1 MRRDGCG
8 GARGGVPSTRC
19 TGGDPAPPYALRPL
33 LMPSHDLLAVPES
46 RAFPLRRVLQRLL
59 AARRVVLVTHVGAD
73 GDGSGS
79 QAAVAAWLESRGIEV
94 AIVNP
99 TPFPDLFRFCLHRQD
114 VVAEMGTPEGE
125 AALADADLFVVLDT
139 SEPPRV
145 GALAE
150 RLPPERTLVVDHH
163 PAGTEVVGDTA
174 VQDPSAGATGEMVY
188 DMITLAGDAVPHA
201 SALGAYVAIVSDTGS
216 FRYSNTTPRIQA
228 VAAELLGRGI
238 DPEVVYRRLFA
249 TAPLRRLELLREAL
263 ATLRTDPEARIAWM
277 TVRAD
282 TATRLGATGEDFD
295 GLIEHVRSIEGTEV
309 AMLFRET
316 GEGDTK
322 VSFRSNGAADVN
334 RLARRFGG
342 GGHVKAAGALIPGGI
357 DEVAPPVLAAAR
369 TAG

>member
-1 MRRDGCG
+1 
-8 GARGGVPSTRC
+8 
-19 TGGDPAPPYALRPL
+19 
-33 LMPSHDLLAVPES
+33 MPNHDLLAVPES

-79 QAAVAAWLESRGIEV
+79 QAAVAAWLEARGVE
-94 AIVNP
+94 ATIVNP
-99 TPFPDLFRFCLHRQD
+99 TPFPDLFRFVLHRQD
-114 VVAEMGTPEGE
+114 LVADLGTPEAE
-125 AALADADLFVVLDT
+125 AALAEADLFLVLDT
-139 SEPPRV
+139 SEPARV
-145 GALAE
+145 GDLAP
-150 RLPPERTLVVDHH
+150 RLPRDRTLVVDHH
-163 PAGTEVVGDTA
+163 PAGGDVVGDTA

-188 DMITLAGDAVPHA
+188 DMISLAGDAVPRA

-216 FRYSNTTPRIQA
+216 FRYSNTTPRIHA

-263 ATLRTDPEARIAWM
+263 ASLRTDPDARMAWM
-277 TVRAD
+277 TVDAG
-282 TATRLGATGEDFD
+282 TAGRLGATGEDFD

-309 AMLFRET
+309 AMLLRET
-316 GEGDTK
+316 GDGSTK

-342 GGHVKAAGALIPGGI
+342 GGHVKAAGALIPGGVDDVLPGI
-357 DEVAPPVLAAAR
+357 LAAAR
-369 TAG
+369 ETT